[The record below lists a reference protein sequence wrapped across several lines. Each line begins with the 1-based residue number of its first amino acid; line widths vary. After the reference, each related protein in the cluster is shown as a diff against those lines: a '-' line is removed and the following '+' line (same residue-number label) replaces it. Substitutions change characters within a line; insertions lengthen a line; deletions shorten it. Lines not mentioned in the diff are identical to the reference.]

1 MSDWS
6 SRNGFKPYKRRNDL
20 IVLERG
26 GDLVVRK
33 RWQRRKPR
41 QAVERVPYVVLP
53 PPKPQPIIITTTRT
67 TNVKNPPPEFFKT
80 PSLFELLATALLL
93 KGK

>member
-6 SRNGFKPYKRRNDL
+6 SRNAFKPSKPRNDL

-33 RWQRRKPR
+33 RWRRRKPR
-41 QAVERVPYVVLP
+41 QAVERVPYAVMP
-53 PPKPQPIIITTTRT
+53 PPKPKSIIITTTRT
-67 TNVKNPPPEFFKT
+67 TNLKVPPPER
-80 PSLFELLATALLL
+80 FERSSFL
-93 KGK
+93 KR

>member
-6 SRNGFKPYKRRNDL
+6 SRNGFKPYKSRNDL

-33 RWQRRKPR
+33 RRRRKPR
-41 QAVERVPYVVLP
+41 QAVERVPYAVLP
-53 PPKPQPIIITTTRT
+53 PPKTKGITITYTRS
-67 TNVKNPPPEFFKT
+67 TNVKDPPPEWFER
-80 PSLFELLATALLL
+80 PSLLEVIAYALLL
-93 KGK
+93 KGR

>member
-6 SRNGFKPYKRRNDL
+6 SRNGFKPYKPRNDL

-26 GDLVVRK
+26 GNLVVRK
-33 RWQRRKPR
+33 RWRRKPR
-41 QAVERVPYVVLP
+41 QGVQPLPYAVLP
-53 PPKPQPIIITTTRT
+53 PPKPKGITITYTRS
-67 TNVKNPPPEFFKT
+67 TNVKDPPPEWFER
-80 PSLFELLATALLL
+80 PSLLEVIAFALFL

>member
-6 SRNGFKPYKRRNDL
+6 SRNAFKPYKPRNDL

-33 RWQRRKPR
+33 RRRRKPR
-41 QAVERVPYVVLP
+41 QSVERLPYAVLP
-53 PPKPQPIIITTTRT
+53 PPKPKGITITYTRS
-67 TNVKNPPPEFFKT
+67 TNVKDPPPEWFEQS
-80 PSLFELLATALLL
+80 SLLEVIAYLLL
-93 KGK
+93 KGR

>member
-6 SRNGFKPYKRRNDL
+6 SRNAFKPYKPGNDF

-33 RWQRRKPR
+33 RWRRRKVIASP
-41 QAVERVPYVVLP
+41 
-53 PPKPQPIIITTTRT
+53 
-67 TNVKNPPPEFFKT
+67 
-80 PSLFELLATALLL
+80 LLL
-93 KGK
+93 KGR

>member
-6 SRNGFKPYKRRNDL
+6 SRNGFKPYKPRNDL

-33 RWQRRKPR
+33 RRWRKHR
-41 QAVERVPYVVLP
+41 QGVERLPYAVLP
-53 PPKPQPIIITTTRT
+53 PPKPQCHHDHLQARLP
-67 TNVKNPPPEFFKT
+67 
-80 PSLFELLATALLL
+80 LLEVIPFPLLL